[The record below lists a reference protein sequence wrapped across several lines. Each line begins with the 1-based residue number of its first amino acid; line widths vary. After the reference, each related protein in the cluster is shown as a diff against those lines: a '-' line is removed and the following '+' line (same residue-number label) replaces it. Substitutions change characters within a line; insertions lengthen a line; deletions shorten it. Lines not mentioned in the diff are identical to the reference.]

1 MINDER
7 SHLPQV
13 DERQGSKRIK
23 ALPLFIL
30 AVIALLSLYILARI
44 QTAPSDNTPEA
55 VVAPPPPE
63 QSLLAVQNSGKLR
76 VLTRNTLSTYFEGP
90 TGPNGF
96 EYELL
101 QSFADKLD
109 VELELYVTDQHQNIL
124 TELNTGKYDLVAAN
138 LTITEERK
146 AEADFGWAYLETT
159 PQIVF
164 RKGTAKPETPNDLIQ
179 AQVVAIKNPHHLD
192 SLQRLKQEYPELNW
206 IEIDNDVDLL
216 VRLLNDGDADYAVL
230 DSVDT
235 MTEKRLFPEIRI
247 GFNLEPEPV
256 PVAWAYPKNTDR
268 SLLIA
273 ANEHLQEYRTYGR
286 LQALKEKY
294 YNHTEFDYYTK
305 RAFARDMR
313 EVLPAFQPYFEEAA
327 AKYDLEWQILAA
339 MSYQESHWRT
349 DAVSPTG
356 VKGIMMLTNDTA
368 IDLGIEDRTAP
379 YQSIMGGAEYFKG
392 IYDRLPDS
400 LVNEDRLWVAIAA
413 YNIGLGHIY
422 DVRRLLRRQGKN
434 PDSWQQI
441 EQHLPLL
448 SKPKVY
454 ETLKYGYARGNE
466 PVIYVRNIKNY
477 YETLIWGSATDV
489 DPLANV
495 DGEEVV
501 VEVTASQIGI

>member
-1 MINDER
+1 MFKDER
-7 SHLPQV
+7 SNLPQV

-30 AVIALLSLYILARI
+30 AVIALISLYILARF
-44 QTAPSDNTPEA
+44 QPTPTEQPPEILA
-55 VVAPPPPE
+55 APPPPIE
-63 QSLLAVQNSGKLR
+63 SLLEVQNSGKLR

-90 TGPNGF
+90 TGPAGF

-101 QSFADKLD
+101 QSLAEKLE
-109 VELELYVTDQHQNIL
+109 VELELHVTDQHQNIL
-124 TELNTGKYDLVAAN
+124 AELNSGKYDLVAAN

-146 AEADFGWAYLETT
+146 AAADFGWSYLETT
-159 PQIVF
+159 PQFVF
-164 RKGTAKPETPNDLIQ
+164 RKGTSEPETVADLINK
-179 AQVVAIKNPHHLD
+179 QVVVIKNPHHLD
-192 SLQRLKQEYPELNW
+192 SLQRLKQDNPGLNW

-216 VRLLNDGDADYAVL
+216 VRLINDGDAEYGVL

-235 MTEKRLFPEIRI
+235 MTEKRLFPEIRV
-247 GFNLEPEPV
+247 GFNLDPEPV

-286 LQALKEKY
+286 LQALKDKY
-294 YNHTEFDYYTK
+294 YDHAEFDYFTT

-327 AKYDLEWQILAA
+327 AKHDLEWQILAA

-368 IDLGIEDRTAP
+368 IDLGIEDRTDP

-400 LVNEDRLWVAIAA
+400 LENEDRLWVAIAA

-441 EQHLPLL
+441 EKHLPLL
-448 SKPKVY
+448 TNPKVY

-477 YETLIWGSATDV
+477 YETLVWGTATDV
-489 DPLANV
+489 DPLANI
-495 DGEEVV
+495 DGDEVV
-501 VEVTASQIGI
+501 VEVNASQIGI